1 MRNPNNKEGM
11 FLGPPKQG
19 LVTKS
24 ATGITRVAI
33 GADGG
38 GLKPL
43 THGDSPLTPA
53 TDRSNWGV
61 NPRSP
66 KGGPED

>member
-1 MRNPNNKEGM
+1 MRNPANKEGV

-24 ATGITRVAI
+24 ATGITRVAV

-38 GLKPL
+38 GLLPL
-43 THGDSPLTPA
+43 THGAGPLTPA
-53 TDRSNWGV
+53 TDRTNWGV
-61 NPRSP
+61 TPRPP
-66 KGGPED
+66 KADE